1 MKPTC
6 FFFLIIW
13 VTGTELKPRK
23 VVVVLL
29 LDSGPGVVCTFKD
42 KTFSPGDSWHPY
54 LEPFGLMFCMR
65 CLCSEIGH
73 VKCNIIKCPAL
84 PCERPVAEPQQC
96 CPRCSGEPRVPA
108 GLRASAKSCRHNGSV
123 YRPGESFTKLDL
135 FPSRRSDQCV
145 LCTCSNGNIFC
156 GLKTCQPIT
165 CPSPVAVQ
173 ETCCL
178 VCKDHGTSGSSST
191 EDGNQQL
198 NRGAR
203 HSVDRCSGEQSRPR
217 FDRASPLRAR
227 ASPRGPSLSKLNLK
241 GASETTVKIVLQRK
255 QRKAC
260 LYNGRT
266 YSHGDAWHPVLG
278 KVLECILCTCTD
290 GLQDCKRTACPRQ
303 YPCQHPV
310 KTAGKCCKSCPGSRA
325 GSNQTRCGGGSKNS
339 LSVYKVDSPVKA
351 DPPNAVRIVAVER
364 QHTAEVEVH
373 VWKAVEG
380 TATPGGKHD
389 E

>member
-23 VVVVLL
+23 
-29 LDSGPGVVCTFKD
+29 GPGVVCTFKD
-42 KTFSPGDSWHPY
+42 QTYSPGDSWHPY

-65 CLCSEIGH
+65 C
-73 VKCNIIKCPAL
+73 
-84 PCERPVAEPQQC
+84 
-96 CPRCSGEPRVPA
+96 RCSEPRVPA

-123 YRPGESFTKLDL
+123 YQPGEGFTKLDL
-135 FPSRRSDQCV
+135 FPARRSDQCV

-156 GLKTCQPIT
+156 GLKTCQPIS

-203 HSVDRCSGEQSRPR
+203 HSVERCSGEPSRPR
-217 FDRASPLRAR
+217 SDRASPLRAR
-227 ASPRGPSLSKLNLK
+227 ASPRGPSLGHLNLR
-241 GASETTVKIVLQRK
+241 GASETTVKIVLQRR
-255 QRKAC
+255 QRRGC

-290 GLQDCKRTACPRQ
+290 GLQDCKRTTCPRQ
-303 YPCQHPV
+303 YPCQQPV
-310 KTAGKCCKSCPGSRA
+310 KTAGKCCKQCPGSRA
-325 GSNQTRCGGGSKNS
+325 GGNQTRCGGGYKNS
-339 LSVYKVDSPVKA
+339 LSGHRVDSPLKD
-351 DPPNAVRIVAVER
+351 DPANAVRTVAVER
-364 QHTAEVEVH
+364 RGAAEVEV
-373 VWKAVEG
+373 WKAVGG

-389 E
+389 Q